1 MYNANM
7 SDSSDD
13 NNGVIAV
20 NADNGGGVNYRAL
33 AASGAPP
40 PPGVKV
46 LGNGAWFDTER
57 ARIVANPGGGIKAF
71 TSDKAS
77 LAVQRRIEKKRAR
90 LAAGANAVI
99 AEGGKFDGRG
109 LDFVEAIGE
118 ALAITALNPDSSQ
131 QVKAAQ
137 VLLKETG
144 ISEDSAP
151 KAADSAVNL
160 GGVSDLV
167 SSLAEF
173 ARSVAALRGDN
184 GG

>member
-1 MYNANM
+1 MPCM
-7 SDSSDD
+7 DQEDK
-13 NNGVIAV
+13 NGVIAV
-20 NADNGGGVNYRAL
+20 ASDNGGAAVDYRAL
-33 AASGAPP
+33 AASGAEPP
-40 PPGVKV
+40 AGIRV
-46 LGNGAWFDTER
+46 LKNGAWFSQDLGK
-57 ARIVANPGGGIKAF
+57 IVANPGGGVKAF
-71 TSDKAS
+71 SSGSAS
-77 LAVQRRIEKKRAR
+77 LANIQKIQKKRAR
-90 LAAGANAVI
+90 LAAGANKIV
-99 AEGGKFDGRG
+99 AEGGTFDGRG
-109 LDFVEAIGE
+109 MDFVEAIGE

-151 KAADSAVNL
+151 KTADSAVNL